1 MFCAIY
7 KSTRKQDAYLYL
19 ADKDEFANVP
29 EALLTMLGE
38 PVHVMDLELSPT
50 LRLAQENVLEVM
62 RNLQERGWFLQ
73 LPRQEY
79 RLPSQ

>member
-7 KSTRKQDAYLYL
+7 KSTRKQDTYLYL
-19 ADKDEFANVP
+19 ADKDRFSQVP
-29 EALLTMLGE
+29 EALLQMLGE
-38 PVHVMDLELSPT
+38 PVHVMDLELSPS
-50 LRLAQENVLEVM
+50 LKLAQDNVLEVM
-62 RNLQERGWFLQ
+62 RSLREQGWFLQ